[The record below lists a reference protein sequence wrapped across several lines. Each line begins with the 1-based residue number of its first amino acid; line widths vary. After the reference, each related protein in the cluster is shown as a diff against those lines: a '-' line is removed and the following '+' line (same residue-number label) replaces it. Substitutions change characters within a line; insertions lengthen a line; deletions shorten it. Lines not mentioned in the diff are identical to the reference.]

1 MGALATMPLVAGIA
15 TTPKASLA
23 AERTG
28 ANLGAMTTSEA
39 CRLLVD
45 LLRQLAAARADR
57 DEVKAELAVVLAER
71 DVYREMVS
79 VAMTQLHQKH
89 TELKHERDS
98 RFRLLADYRALRGHP
113 CR

>member
-1 MGALATMPLVAGIA
+1 MGALAARPLVAGVA

-23 AERTG
+23 VQKTG
-28 ANLGAMTTSEA
+28 ANRGTMTTSDA
-39 CRLLVD
+39 CQLLVD
-45 LLRQLAAARADR
+45 LLRQLAAARAER
-57 DEVKAELAVVLAER
+57 DEAKTELAVVLAER
-71 DVYREMVS
+71 DVYREIVS

-98 RFRLLADYRALRGHP
+98 RFRLLADYRALRGHS